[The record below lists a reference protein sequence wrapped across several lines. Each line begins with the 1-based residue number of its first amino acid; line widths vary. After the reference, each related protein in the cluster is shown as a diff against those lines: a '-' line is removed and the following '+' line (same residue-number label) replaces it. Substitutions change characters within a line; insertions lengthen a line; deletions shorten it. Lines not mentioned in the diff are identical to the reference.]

1 MKWEADDSPEDL
13 IEVGR
18 PSPARV
24 AATLLTA
31 FAALILAMLPVAVVL
46 GAGLQKWV
54 APAMGSL
61 AAVLSGTKVV
71 AVVWG
76 LVQGVRQP

>member
-18 PSPARV
+18 PSLARV

-31 FAALILAMLPVAVVL
+31 FAAPILAMLPVAVVL

-54 APAMGSL
+54 ALAMGSL
-61 AAVLSGTKVV
+61 AAVLSGTKVI

-76 LVQGVRQP
+76 LVQGARQP